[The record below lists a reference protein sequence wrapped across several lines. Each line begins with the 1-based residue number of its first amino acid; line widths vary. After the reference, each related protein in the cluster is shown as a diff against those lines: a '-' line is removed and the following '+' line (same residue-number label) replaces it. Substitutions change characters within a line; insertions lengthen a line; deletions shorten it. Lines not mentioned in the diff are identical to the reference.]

1 MQSGC
6 NDEGEGEEQLAFNVI
21 CKMSTALFYN
31 RELYNDL
38 FWKEM

>member
-1 MQSGC
+1 MQLGC

-21 CKMSTALFYN
+21 CKMSTGLFDN

>member
-1 MQSGC
+1 MYLGC
-6 NDEGEGEEQLAFNVI
+6 NDEVEVGGELAFNVI
-21 CKMSTALFYN
+21 CKMSTVLFDN